1 MNYFLQGGAA
11 RRSQKPAAFTGGRD
25 FLELR
30 ANNGVKLPG
39 RAPTAPHSAAF
50 GSPGSHPGRTAVLRS
65 GPAFSFLFFFGW
77 TIMIRVRRRAG
88 VEL

>member
-11 RRSQKPAAFTGGRD
+11 RRSQKPAALTGGRD

-39 RAPTAPHSAAF
+39 RAATAPHSAAF
-50 GSPGSHPGRTAVLRS
+50 GSPRSYPGRTAVLQS
-65 GPAFSFLFFFGW
+65 GLFFSIFFFF
-77 TIMIRVRRRAG
+77 AG
-88 VEL
+88 LS